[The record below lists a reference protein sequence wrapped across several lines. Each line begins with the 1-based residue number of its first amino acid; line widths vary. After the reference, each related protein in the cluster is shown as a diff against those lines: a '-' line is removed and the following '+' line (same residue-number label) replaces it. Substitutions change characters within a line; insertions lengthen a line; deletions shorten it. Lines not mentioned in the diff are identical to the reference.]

1 MALIAKSG
9 TPSVVQ
15 LGIPTTNKY
24 ANMIAGEELFAGDAL
39 FVQDAD
45 GRVYKSKDNCGS
57 SSSSS
62 TDEGS
67 RVDGYAAVQT
77 KVGEAVTV
85 FFDVVWAYAAVTQTP
100 GIPLYLSCDVNGGLD
115 TVKSKSDSKQ
125 IGLTLTNGRIHLKQ
139 SWP

>member
-9 TPSVVQ
+9 KPSPVQ
-15 LGIPTTNKY
+15 LAIPTTNKY
-24 ANMIAGEELFAGDAL
+24 ANMIAGEELFEGDAV
-39 FVQDAD
+39 FVQDSD

-62 TDEGS
+62 TIEGA

-77 KVGEAVTV
+77 KVGEAITV
-85 FFDVVWAYAAVTQTP
+85 FYDIVFAYAAATQTP
-100 GIPLYLSCDVNGGLD
+100 GIPLYLSCDINGGLD
-115 TVKSKSDSKQ
+115 DVAAKSDSKQ
-125 IGLTLTNGRIHLKQ
+125 IGLTLTKGRIHLKQ